1 MVCAQCNQV
10 SQQQAKPGQLDKAVG
25 EREVKARP
33 GLRIHRQSPSA
44 QSERSQADSQA
55 DENPFA
61 RVLKGW
67 RRR

>member
-1 MVCAQCNQV
+1 MVCAQCNQA

-25 EREVKARP
+25 ERDAEARP
-33 GLRIHRQSPSA
+33 GLRIYRQLSSA